1 MSDSA
6 ADSALLRLLARTAPR
21 RVAQRC
27 AAVEPEADEEARLPR
42 FLRCRSA
49 LLTPAGQGA
58 QLVAE
63 AQRVLVQLG
72 TRRDMSINEVRLVLM
87 VEDPRA
93 TQRREQYGIEVESG
107 VSRNEILAALTDV
120 QSGRVPADRLAL
132 RQLVSELQGWPYLE
146 SDEALRGEGPSPYA
160 EVTNTGLSK
169 AQRLAQ
175 AQRAQGAAQTQP
187 EAMEEASE
195 KDLSDFLPKWVGF
208 SAVYLISAIPV
219 FITVAVLTLLFIT
232 SLK

>member
-1 MSDSA
+1 M
-6 ADSALLRLLARTAPR
+6 
-21 RVAQRC
+21 
-27 AAVEPEADEEARLPR
+27 
-42 FLRCRSA
+42 
-49 LLTPAGQGA
+49 
-58 QLVAE
+58 
-63 AQRVLVQLG
+63 LVQLG

-87 VEDPRA
+87 VEDLRA

-187 EAMEEASE
+187 EAMEEAPE